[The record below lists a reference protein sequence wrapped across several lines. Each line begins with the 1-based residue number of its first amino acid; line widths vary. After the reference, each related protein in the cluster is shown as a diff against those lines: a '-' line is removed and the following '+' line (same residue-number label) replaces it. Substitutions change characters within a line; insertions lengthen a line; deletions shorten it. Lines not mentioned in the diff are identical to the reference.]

1 MNLYGFVGNSPINFI
16 DPFGL
21 MSKAECGA
29 LRGQIFRKTA
39 DLLDDLRR
47 YDPVEDGK
55 GGFPKHGGGVTKP
68 GGHFDEIIQRKQ
80 GLRKD
85 ITRYLKEC
93 IKCDD
98 DQGPKGGPIPR
109 WIDEMISRPIPLPV
123 YPSPNPI
130 IYVPGSDGFWEGV
143 GTGGLIIGGGAVIGI
158 GIIVAPEIT
167 IPVLAP
173 AL

>member
-1 MNLYGFVGNSPINFI
+1 
-16 DPFGL
+16 
-21 MSKAECGA
+21 
-29 LRGQIFRKTA
+29 
-39 DLLDDLRR
+39 
-47 YDPVEDGK
+47 
-55 GGFPKHGGGVTKP
+55 
-68 GGHFDEIIQRKQ
+68 
-80 GLRKD
+80 
-85 ITRYLKEC
+85 
-93 IKCDD
+93 
-98 DQGPKGGPIPR
+98 
-109 WIDEMISRPIPLPV
+109 MISRPIPLPV